1 MSKKIELTINPETKL
16 QFPPRCVYC
25 GKPTD
30 NTLPMKILS
39 NDDLIYR
46 SNAPQYPLEFQM
58 PLCPEHAALSEKL
71 KGRMRLTLLTSMF
84 VCLIV
89 SSVIL
94 SFAIRNPSIAI
105 MASLI
110 LCVPLGIVITLLV
123 KAILGASNPLYKDVP
138 TFPGDWV
145 LGFDSTT
152 PVLNKLILTFTNPE
166 TATEFETLNRAEL
179 PLEPDPK

>member
-1 MSKKIELTINPETKL
+1 MSKKIELTINSQTQL

-25 GKPTD
+25 GKPTG
-30 NTLPMKILS
+30 NTLPMKIQA

-46 SNAPQYPLEFQM
+46 GNAPQYPLEFQM

-71 KGRMRLTLLTSMF
+71 KGRMRIILLASLFT
-84 VCLIV
+84 CLVI

-94 SFAIRNPSIAI
+94 SFINHNPSLAI
-105 MASLI
+105 MISIL
-110 LCVPLGIVITLLV
+110 LCVPLGFVITLLI

-166 TATEFETLNRAEL
+166 TAAEFEALNRPEP